1 MYISDLALD
10 TLSGW
15 PQRLSRAMEHKYKC
29 RWLEIW
35 YTGEH
40 LVLPLA
46 LFFVPSVSRFILV
59 SVSVLDL
66 SLSPLFSAFGC
77 KHVLSNCCTLNL
89 FRQSL

>member
-35 YTGEH
+35 YTGGH

-46 LFFVPSVSRFILV
+46 LFFVPFVSRSILV

-66 SLSPLFSAFGC
+66 SLCPLFSVF
-77 KHVLSNCCTLNL
+77 VLSK
-89 FRQSL
+89 

>member
-15 PQRLSRAMEHKYKC
+15 PERLSRAMEHKYKC

-59 SVSVLDL
+59 SVSVPDL
-66 SLSPLFSAFGC
+66 SLSPLFSVF
-77 KHVLSNCCTLNL
+77 VFFLSN
-89 FRQSL
+89 SDI